1 MTDNAFEKEPLPR
14 TSDAGIGA
22 VGLLDLTG
30 MHTLDNLVTMGH
42 IRMVGTALVPE
53 AFLAR
58 FTTLPIGSV
67 GDLLPIP
74 TPVGG
79 KVKVRKGQIL
89 MSGEAL
95 ASGTGNPADILVV
108 NGRLLITSPAEVVG
122 YQQLIVVGQLLAPA
136 SSRRLLEA
144 ALSCLI
150 GEVLYYREPCRI
162 FTANTHFDRAFFE
175 LLEEP
180 INLVLVGHTSLESDV
195 TIDLLRAKIAEI
207 TLVGTLTAPKHLVP
221 FLQLLATTNVGAI
234 EAENGRAAPDHG

>member
-1 MTDNAFEKEPLPR
+1 MTDNVFDNEPVPG
-14 TSDAGIGA
+14 TSDGGLGA

-30 MHTLDNLVTMGH
+30 VHTLDNLVAMGR

-67 GDLLPIP
+67 GDLVPIP

-108 NGRLLITSPAEVVG
+108 NGRLLITSPAEAVG

-136 SSRRLLEA
+136 SSRRLLES

-150 GEVLYYREPCRI
+150 GEALYYREPFRL
-162 FTANTHFDRAFFE
+162 FTANMRFDRAFFE
-175 LLEEP
+175 LVEES
-180 INLVLVGHTSLESDV
+180 INLVLLGHTSLESDV
-195 TIDLLRAKIAEI
+195 TVDLLRAKVAEI
-207 TLVGTLTAPKHLVP
+207 TLVGTLTAPKNLVP
-221 FLQLLATTNVGAI
+221 LLQLLAATNVGAI
-234 EAENGRAAPDHG
+234 EAENGRTAPDHG

>member
-1 MTDNAFEKEPLPR
+1 MSDNVFGKEPVLE
-14 TSDAGIGA
+14 TSDVGLGA

-30 MHTLDNLVTMGH
+30 VHTLDDLVTMGH

-58 FTTLPIGSV
+58 FTTLPIGAV
-67 GDLLPIP
+67 GDLVPIP

-79 KVKVRKGQIL
+79 KVKVRKGQIQ

-108 NGRLLITSPAEVVG
+108 NGRLVITSPAGAVG

-136 SSRRLLEA
+136 SSRSLLEA

-150 GEVLYYREPCRI
+150 GEVIYYREPFRL
-162 FTANTHFDRAFFE
+162 FTANTRFDHAFFE

-180 INLVLVGHTSLESDV
+180 TNLVLIGHASLESDV
-195 TIDLLRAKIAEI
+195 TVALLRAKIAEI
-207 TLVGTLTAPKHLVP
+207 TLVGTLTAPKSLVP
-221 FLQLLATTNVGAI
+221 LLQLLATTNVGTI
-234 EAENGRAAPDHG
+234 EAEKGRTADHG